1 MLIVGERINTSRKTI
16 RPAIENRDTAFIQ
29 EEARKQ
35 VQAGA
40 TMIDVNCGTF
50 VNKEPEYLEWLVETV
65 QEAVDL
71 PLCID
76 SPNPKAIKVA
86 LEHHRNGRPLV
97 NSITAQSD
105 RFDQI
110 LSLILESRSS
120 VVALCLDDKGM
131 PEDTDDTLRIASTLV
146 ERLTSAG
153 VPEDDIYI
161 DPVVRPVGTNPIYGK
176 IVLESIRRIASEF
189 GSVHI
194 ICGLSNVSYG
204 LPLRKLLNQ
213 NFLTMCLCAG
223 LDAVILD
230 PLDQRMMSNLL
241 ASQALLGQDE
251 MCLNYITAFRE
262 QRLTL

>member
-1 MLIVGERINTSRKTI
+1 MLIVGERINTSRKAI
-16 RPAIENRDTAFIQ
+16 RPAVEKKDTVFIQ

-35 VQAGA
+35 AQAGA

-50 VNKEPEYLEWLVETV
+50 VNNESEYLEWLVETV
-65 QEAVDL
+65 QQAVDL

-76 SPNPKAIKVA
+76 SPNPEGIKVA
-86 LEHHRNGRPLV
+86 LGHHRNGKPLL

-110 LSLILESRSS
+110 LGLIIEHRSS

-131 PEDTDDTLRIASTLV
+131 PESTDDVLRIASTLV
-146 ERLTSAG
+146 EKLTSAG
-153 VPEDDIYI
+153 VPEGDIYI

-176 IVLESIRRIASEF
+176 IVLESIGRIASEF
-189 GSVHI
+189 ESVHT

-230 PLDQRMMSNLL
+230 PLDQRMMSNLM
-241 ASQALLGQDE
+241 ASQALLGEDE
-251 MCLNYITAFRE
+251 MCLKYITAFRE
-262 QRLTL
+262 GRLTL

>member
-1 MLIVGERINTSRKTI
+1 MLVVGERINTSRKAI
-16 RPAIENRDTAFIQ
+16 KPAVEKKDAVFIQ

-35 VQAGA
+35 AQAGA

-50 VNKEPEYLEWLVETV
+50 VNEESEYLQWLVETV

-76 SPNPKAIKVA
+76 SPNPEAIKVA
-86 LEHHRNGRPLV
+86 LEHHRNGKPLV

-105 RFDQI
+105 RFDQV
-110 LSLILESRSS
+110 LSLILENRSS
-120 VVALCLDDKGM
+120 VVALCLDDSGM
-131 PEDTDDTLRIASTLV
+131 PENIEDTLRIASTLV
-146 ERLTSAG
+146 DKLTSAG
-153 VPEDDIYI
+153 VPEEDIYV
-161 DPVVRPVGTNPIYGK
+161 DPVVRPVGTNPVYAK
-176 IVLESIRRIASEF
+176 IVLESIRRITSEF
-189 GSVHI
+189 GSVHT

-204 LPLRKLLNQ
+204 LPLRRLLNQ
-213 NFLTMCLCAG
+213 NFLTMCLYAG

-241 ASQALLGQDE
+241 ASQALLGRDE